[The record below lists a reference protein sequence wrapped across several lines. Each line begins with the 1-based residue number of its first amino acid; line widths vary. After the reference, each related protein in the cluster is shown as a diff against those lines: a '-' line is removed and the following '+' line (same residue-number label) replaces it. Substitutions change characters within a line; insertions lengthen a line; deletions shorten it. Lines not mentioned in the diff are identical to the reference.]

1 MIQHFILLI
10 KHLFKYYTRVIKRSN
25 RNGKVQGSRGKRTV
39 VIFRN
44 FFEPRSPMNRGESI
58 ESNDRFAYELSN
70 CSHRMRRNIVY
81 ERLIEY
87 FISGQRVG

>member
-1 MIQHFILLI
+1 MTQHFILLI
-10 KHLFKYYTRVIKRSN
+10 KHLFKYYIRVIKRSN

-39 VIFRN
+39 IFRN
-44 FFEPRSPMNRGESI
+44 FFEPRSPMNRGESV

>member
-1 MIQHFILLI
+1 
-10 KHLFKYYTRVIKRSN
+10 
-25 RNGKVQGSRGKRTV
+25 
-39 VIFRN
+39 
-44 FFEPRSPMNRGESI
+44 MNRGESI

-70 CSHRMRRNIVY
+70 YSHRMRRNIVY

>member
-1 MIQHFILLI
+1 
-10 KHLFKYYTRVIKRSN
+10 
-25 RNGKVQGSRGKRTV
+25 
-39 VIFRN
+39 
-44 FFEPRSPMNRGESI
+44 MNRGESI